1 VTIWP
6 FSHSTLTSPRVS
18 LVSKIQSCGR
28 AASEF
33 QERDPKV
40 VGLSPGKARDF
51 CPVQRVLP
59 ALRPAQPPVH
69 YVLTFF
75 PGLKRQVDAV
85 NLTLPP
91 SSAEVGSEWSYT
103 STLPCVFVM
112 CTRETSL
119 FRRVCKI
126 AKSDY
131 WFRYVRPSVRP
142 PACNNSN
149 YIKTRK

>member
-1 VTIWP
+1 M
-6 FSHSTLTSPRVS
+6 S
-18 LVSKIQSCGR
+18 R

-40 VGLSPGKARDF
+40 VGLSPGKARDLS
-51 CPVQRVLP
+51 PVQRVLP
-59 ALRPAQPPVH
+59 ALRPAQSPIH
-69 YVLTFF
+69 YVRTFF
-75 PGLKRQVDAV
+75 PGLKRQDHAV

-103 STLPCVFVM
+103 STLPCAFLM
-112 CTRETSL
+112 WTRETSL

-131 WFRYVRPSVRP
+131 WFRYVRPSARMQQFGSHWTDFHEIWCFV
-142 PACNNSN
+142 
-149 YIKTRK
+149 ILRKSVEKIQIQLKPENKYG